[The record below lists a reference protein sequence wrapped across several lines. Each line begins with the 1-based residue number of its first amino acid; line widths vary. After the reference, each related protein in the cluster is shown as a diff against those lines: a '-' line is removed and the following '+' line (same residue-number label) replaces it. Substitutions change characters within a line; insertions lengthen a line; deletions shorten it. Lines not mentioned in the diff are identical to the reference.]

1 VELIQTFTNAAVV
14 ALVGLILARMTHG
27 LRVEL
32 KGDIAALRGE
42 LKEDNA
48 GLRAELKEEIGDLRR
63 EVREDLAQM
72 RGDIAGVRADLT
84 RLAIGLGVERRAG
97 ND

>member
-1 VELIQTFTNAAVV
+1 MELVQTLTNAAVV
-14 ALVGLILARMTHG
+14 ALVGLALARMTHG

-32 KGDIAALRGE
+32 RGDIADLRS
-42 LKEDNA
+42 
-48 GLRAELKEEIGDLRR
+48 ELKEEIGDLRR
-63 EVREDLAQM
+63 EVREDIAQV
-72 RGDIAGVRADLT
+72 RNEVTGVRTDLT